1 MNNIL
6 VEYKGTTASKLTITA
21 EHEVRVKISDEDKSN
36 EQNILENVRHI
47 SNLLCDTHIPVT
59 IRGSFNASGHI
70 SLCVKTP
77 DGKRK
82 EFCFY
87 NSINR
92 TLLLT

>member
-1 MNNIL
+1 MNDIL

-47 SNLLCDTHIPVT
+47 SNLLHDIHIPVT
-59 IRGSFNASGHI
+59 IRGSFNTSGNI

-87 NSINR
+87 NSVDK
-92 TLLLT
+92 TLTLR